1 MMLFYQHFLVI
12 GFCILHF
19 FPGSILL
26 VKIWSIGTGWGWFL
40 FFWGGLLVWMY
51 MYVCGYVCTQ
61 WTADWITVISIVSL
75 PPIEIKQI
83 FTFVTFFS
91 LTNAAHNWW
100 KVSVSDFRAE
110 EIPSVR
116 RLVLI
121 CWINFN
127 IFIHFTGLKMS
138 WNILAL
144 DCSRVTSQAPLVWL
158 P

>member
-40 FFWGGLLVWMY
+40 FFGGTFGVY
-51 MYVCGYVCTQ
+51 VYVCVWVCVY
-61 WTADWITVISIVSL
+61 TVDSRLDNSYIYRIPSPNRNKANLYICY
-75 PPIEIKQI
+75 
-83 FTFVTFFS
+83 FFS

-116 RLVLI
+116 SLVLI

-127 IFIHFTGLKMS
+127 IFIHFNGLKMS
-138 WNILAL
+138 WDILAL